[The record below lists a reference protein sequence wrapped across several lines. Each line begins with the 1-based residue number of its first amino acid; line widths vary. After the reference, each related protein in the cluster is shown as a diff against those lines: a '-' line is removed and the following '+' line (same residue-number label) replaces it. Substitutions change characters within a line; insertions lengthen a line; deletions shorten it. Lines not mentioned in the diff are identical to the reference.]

1 MGKIREVGFLIP
13 QVHQLSGRVF
23 SRMLK
28 SFRIETVTPAQG
40 RILLA
45 LWIGDDIPIQDL
57 ARRTSLKKSTLT
69 AMLDV
74 LEASGHVKRFPSETD
89 RRKIHIRLTDKDKDY
104 KRAYK
109 RVARKV
115 IDTAYAGFSYEEIEA
130 IEDYLRRILE
140 NLRNAEDNLSMQEKF
155 KGKES

>member
-1 MGKIREVGFLIP
+1 MGKVRQGGFLIP
-13 QVHQLSGRVF
+13 QVHQVSGRIF

-45 LWIGDDIPIQDL
+45 LWIGDDIPIQEL
-57 ARRTSLKKSTLT
+57 ARRTYLKKSTLT

-74 LEASGHVKRFPSETD
+74 LEASGHVKRVPSKTD

-104 KRAYK
+104 KQAYE
-109 RVARKV
+109 RVAQRLV
-115 IDTAYAGFSYEEIEA
+115 NIAYAGFSREEKEA
-130 IEDYLRRILE
+130 VEDYIRRMLK
-140 NLRNAEDNLSMQEKF
+140 NLQGAEEKLNAREKNE
-155 KGKES
+155 KS